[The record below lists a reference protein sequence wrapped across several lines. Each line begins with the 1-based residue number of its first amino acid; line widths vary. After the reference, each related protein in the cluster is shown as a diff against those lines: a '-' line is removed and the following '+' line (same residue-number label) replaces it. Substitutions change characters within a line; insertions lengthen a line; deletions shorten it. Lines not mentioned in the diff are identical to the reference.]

1 MKPRRRLWIRLLAS
15 HLAVVVVGSGTVLVA
30 VGIVAPGAFD
40 TAMGH
45 AMTGIGDM
53 NDMMSGLVQ
62 TAFREAVQTALVI
75 AVVASGFAAI
85 IVSIALSTRLS
96 RPISRLAD
104 ASRRIAAGRYAER
117 VHISSDDEIGE
128 LAVSYNT
135 MADSLEATE
144 RRRLQL
150 VGDVAHEL
158 RTPLTT
164 LDGYLEGL
172 EDGIIAPSTPTWKL
186 LRGETAR
193 LSRLVNDLQ
202 ELWRAE
208 ARQLPLNVADVD
220 VEEQLRAARTRFA
233 HEAQEHGI
241 EIRTRVGPG
250 RLFVRADRDRL
261 GQVLDNFV
269 TNAIRH
275 SPNGGEIMLSADRD
289 RDEVTIAVADQGPGL
304 TIEQIERVFERF
316 YRVDP
321 SRSRALGGSGIGLAI
336 SRALADAMGGRV
348 DAVSEGPGHGATF
361 LFVLP
366 AA

>member
-1 MKPRRRLWIRLLAS
+1 MRPRRRLWVRLLAS

-30 VGIVAPGAFD
+30 VGVVAPGAFD

-45 AMTGIGDM
+45 ATIGLGDM
-53 NDMMSGLVQ
+53 GDMMSGLVR

-85 IVSIALSTRLS
+85 IVSIALATRLS

-117 VHISSDDEIGE
+117 VQVSSDDEIGE

-135 MADSLEATE
+135 MADSLEETE

-158 RTPLTT
+158 RTPLAT

-172 EDGIIAPSTPTWKL
+172 QDGIIVPEAPTWHL
-186 LRGETAR
+186 LRSETAR

-208 ARQLPLNVADVD
+208 ARQLPLTVADVD
-220 VEEQLRAARTRFA
+220 VEDQLRAAAERFA
-233 HEAQEHGI
+233 KQARDQGI
-241 EIRTRVGPG
+241 EIRTRIGLG

-275 SPNGGEIMLSADRD
+275 SPKGGQIILSADRD

-304 TIEQIERVFERF
+304 TVEQIERVFERF

-348 DAVSEGPGHGATF
+348 DAVSEGPGHGTTF
-361 LFVLP
+361 LLVLP